1 MCSRLVAIVGVTLLL
16 LLNGAVASAD
26 DPSRVVLSRVD
37 GADCPTVWLVASVGY
52 LKGKAVAGLRPQ
64 DLQVRESG
72 VASQANVSLAS
83 MVSPVALALV
93 VDTSGSMS
101 GRPLAD
107 AKAAMAT
114 MISALGPNDQVAV
127 LSFNA
132 TVRIAQPLTSDKT
145 RALAA
150 VGSMSAGG
158 DTAIYDAVV
167 GAAQA
172 LDSADPKV

>member
-26 DPSRVVLSRVD
+26 APSRVVLSRVD
-37 GADCPTVWLVASVGY
+37 AADFPTVRLVASVVD
-52 LKGKAVAGLRPQ
+52 LKGKAIAGLRPQ

-93 VDTSGSMS
+93 LDTSGSMS

-107 AKAAMAT
+107 AKTAMAT
-114 MISALGPNDQVAV
+114 MISALGADDQGAI

-132 TVRIAQPLTSDKT
+132 TLRIAQPPTPHKGP
-145 RALAA
+145 APPP
-150 VGSMSAGG
+150 AGPPVSRG
-158 DTAIYDAVV
+158 
-167 GAAQA
+167 G
-172 LDSADPKV
+172 

>member
-37 GADCPTVWLVASVGY
+37 AADFPTVRLVASVVD

-93 VDTSGSMS
+93 LDPSGSMS
-101 GRPLAD
+101 GRPPPGAE
-107 AKAAMAT
+107 T
-114 MISALGPNDQVAV
+114 
-127 LSFNA
+127 
-132 TVRIAQPLTSDKT
+132 
-145 RALAA
+145 ALATA
-150 VGSMSAGG
+150 VRA
-158 DTAIYDAVV
+158 
-167 GAAQA
+167 
-172 LDSADPKV
+172 

>member
-37 GADCPTVWLVASVGY
+37 AADFPTVRLVASVVD

-93 VDTSGSMS
+93 LDTSGSMS
-101 GRPLAD
+101 GGPPAGAETPIGPRNNPPRAD
-107 AKAAMAT
+107 
-114 MISALGPNDQVAV
+114 GHVAV
-127 LSFNA
+127 PFF
-132 TVRIAQPLTSDKT
+132 Q
-145 RALAA
+145 
-150 VGSMSAGG
+150 
-158 DTAIYDAVV
+158 
-167 GAAQA
+167 
-172 LDSADPKV
+172 

>member
-26 DPSRVVLSRVD
+26 DPFRVVLSRVD
-37 GADCPTVWLVASVGY
+37 AADFPTVRLVASVVD

-93 VDTSGSMS
+93 LDTSGSMS
-101 GRPLAD
+101 GRPLPG
-107 AKAAMAT
+107 AKNAMGPR
-114 MISALGPNDQVAV
+114 ISAPRGERQGALPF
-127 LSFNA
+127 LNA
-132 TVRIAQPLTSDKT
+132 T
-145 RALAA
+145 RAVAKPA
-150 VGSMSAGG
+150 
-158 DTAIYDAVV
+158 TPR
-167 GAAQA
+167 Q
-172 LDSADPKV
+172 

>member
-1 MCSRLVAIVGVTLLL
+1 DAVSFPTAPFVSAVLALQGAAVG
-16 LLNGAVASAD
+16 
-26 DPSRVVLSRVD
+26 
-37 GADCPTVWLVASVGY
+37 
-52 LKGKAVAGLRPQ
+52 GLRPQ

-93 VDTSGSMS
+93 LDTSGSMS

-107 AKAAMAT
+107 AKTAMAT
-114 MISALGPNDQVAV
+114 MISALGANDQVAI

-132 TVRIAQPLTSDKT
+132 TVRIAQPLTADKA

-150 VGSMSAGG
+150 VASLVARG
-158 DTAIYDAVV
+158 D
-167 GAAQA
+167 
-172 LDSADPKV
+172 P

>member
-1 MCSRLVAIVGVTLLL
+1 MCSRLVAIAGVTLLL

-26 DPSRVVLSRVD
+26 DPFRVVLSRVD
-37 GADCPTVWLVASVGY
+37 AADFPTVRLVASVVD

-93 VDTSGSMS
+93 IDTSGSMS

-132 TVRIAQPLTSDKT
+132 TVRVVQPFTTDKT

-158 DTAIYDAVV
+158 GTPNDTVLV
-167 GAAQA
+167 R
-172 LDSADPKV
+172 